1 MNKGMYINILR
12 RLRDAV
18 RRKDPQKLRTNSWFL
33 IHENAPV
40 HRSDLVMDL
49 LSRDITVASSIL
61 S

>member
-1 MNKGMYINILR
+1 MYINILR